1 MKIVGCDFHP
11 SYQQIAVLDTAT
23 GEVQEK
29 KLMHG
34 NGEAERFYRELQG
47 PALIGMEATGN
58 SRWFELLVE
67 KLGHTL
73 WIGDA
78 AKIRASY
85 VRKQKTDKRDAGHIL
100 KLLVEDRFPR
110 LWLPDAQQRDMR
122 QLLTHRHKLVRVRT
136 RLKTEL
142 QHLALN
148 QGVQKKRKLWNEQ
161 GRALLAS
168 LPLQGWTQQ
177 RRKDLF
183 DLLGVVEPQ
192 IEQLDKAVEHAAEA
206 DPQAVLLMSQPGVGP
221 ITALAFSVTIG
232 DVSRFEHSKQ
242 VSSYLGLIPT
252 EHSSGSKRRL
262 GSISKQGNV
271 FLRALLV
278 EAAQS
283 VVRHDPGFRK
293 EYQHRCH
300 HKKKGI
306 AKVAAARKL
315 AVRLYWMLK
324 SNKSYSELVLNG
336 GSPRHPV
343 AAKAN
348 AVHLN
353 GHPRISQ

>member
-1 MKIVGCDFHP
+1 
-11 SYQQIAVLDTAT
+11 
-23 GEVQEK
+23 
-29 KLMHG
+29 
-34 NGEAERFYRELQG
+34 
-47 PALIGMEATGN
+47 MEATGN

-67 KLGHTL
+67 KLGHSL

-85 VRKQKTDKRDAGHIL
+85 VRKQKTDKRDAAHIL

-122 QLLTHRHKLVRVRT
+122 QLLTHRHKLVGVRT

-177 RRKDLF
+177 RRKDLLE
-183 DLLGVVEPQ
+183 LLGVVEPQ
-192 IEQLDKAVEHAAEA
+192 IEQLDKAVEQAAEA

-232 DVSRFEHSKQ
+232 DVSRFERSKQ

-262 GSISKQGNV
+262 GSIAGGGRPVRGASRSRLSQRVSTPLPPQAKSGRQGGSSTQIS
-271 FLRALLV
+271 RTALLDA
-278 EAAQS
+278 EIQQ
-283 VVRHDPGFRK
+283 VV
-293 EYQHRCH
+293 HRACSQR
-300 HKKKGI
+300 GQP
-306 AKVAAARKL
+306 ASSR
-315 AVRLYWMLK
+315 
-324 SNKSYSELVLNG
+324 G
-336 GSPRHPV
+336 GES
-343 AAKAN
+343 
-348 AVHLN
+348 
-353 GHPRISQ
+353 

>member
-11 SYQQIAVLDTAT
+11 SYQQVSVLDTET

-29 KLMHG
+29 KLVHAG
-34 NGEAERFYRELQG
+34 GEAEKFYRELKA
-47 PALIGMEATGN
+47 PALVGMEATGN
-58 SRWFELLVE
+58 SRWFESMVE
-67 KLGHTL
+67 RLGHEL

-100 KLLVEDRFPR
+100 TLLTEKRFPR
-110 LWLPDAQQRDMR
+110 IWVADAQQRDIR
-122 QLLTHRHKLVRVRT
+122 QLLTHRHKLVGVRT

-148 QGVQKKRKLWNEQ
+148 QGVQKKRQLWNEK
-161 GRALLAS
+161 GRALLEN
-168 LPLQGWTQQ
+168 LPLVGWTQQ
-177 RRKDLF
+177 RRKDLLQ
-183 DLLGVVEPQ
+183 LLALVEPQ
-192 IEQLDKAVEHAAEA
+192 IEQLDKAVEKAAKA
-206 DPQAVLLMSQPGVGP
+206 NSQAVLLMSQPGVGP
-221 ITALAFSVTIG
+221 ITSLAFVVTIG
-232 DVSRFEHSKQ
+232 EVSRFQHSKQ
-242 VSSYLGLIPT
+242 VASYLGLIPA
-252 EHSSGSKRRL
+252 ERSSAGKRRL

-271 FLRALLV
+271 FLRTLLV
-278 EAAQS
+278 ESAQS

-300 HKKKGI
+300 HKAKGV

-324 SNKSYSELVLNG
+324 SNKPYAEVLLIG

-348 AVHLN
+348 AVQLN

>member
-1 MKIVGCDFHP
+1 MRP
-11 SYQQIAVLDTAT
+11 
-23 GEVQEK
+23 
-29 KLMHG
+29 
-34 NGEAERFYRELQG
+34 RFG
-47 PALIGMEATGN
+47 PATFA
-58 SRWFELLVE
+58 SRRPTSETRPISKLLVE
-67 KLGHTL
+67 K
-73 WIGDA
+73 
-78 AKIRASY
+78 
-85 VRKQKTDKRDAGHIL
+85 
-100 KLLVEDRFPR
+100 RFPR
-110 LWLPDAQQRDMR
+110 LWVPDAQQRDMR

-148 QGVQKKRKLWNEQ
+148 QGVQKKRQLWNEK

-177 RRKDLF
+177 RRKDLLQ
-183 DLLGVVEPQ
+183 LLGVVEPQ
-192 IEQLDKAVEHAAEA
+192 IEQLDKAVEQAAKA

-232 DVSRFEHSKQ
+232 DVSRFERSKQ

-300 HKKKGI
+300 HK
-306 AKVAAARKL
+306 AKRH
-315 AVRLYWMLK
+315 RQ
-324 SNKSYSELVLNG
+324 G
-336 GSPRHPV
+336 GSSSQISRTALLDV
-343 AAKAN
+343 EVQQV
-348 AVHLN
+348 VH
-353 GHPRISQ
+353 RTCSQRGQPASSRGGES